1 MRTLLLSFVC
11 AATGC
16 ATTSTSTRVVDVQG
30 RSVNSTARLD
40 ALGAEA
46 TLHCGA
52 DRYVVV
58 PREQPF
64 LMGTYVGMRTANTHP
79 AALCERIRR
88 D

>member
-1 MRTLLLSFVC
+1 MRTLLLAIIVAIFGC
-11 AATGC
+11 AAT
-16 ATTSTSTRVVDVQG
+16 TTTRVVDVQG
-30 RSVNSTARLD
+30 RPVNSTARLD

-52 DRYVVV
+52 DRYLVV

-64 LMGTYVGMRTANTHP
+64 LLGAYVGMRTANLHP